1 MQRNF
6 KFAPI
11 RRDKAFDEYEID
23 EEKDEI
29 KEDKD
34 ATS

>member
-1 MQRNF
+1 MLAR
-6 KFAPI
+6 I